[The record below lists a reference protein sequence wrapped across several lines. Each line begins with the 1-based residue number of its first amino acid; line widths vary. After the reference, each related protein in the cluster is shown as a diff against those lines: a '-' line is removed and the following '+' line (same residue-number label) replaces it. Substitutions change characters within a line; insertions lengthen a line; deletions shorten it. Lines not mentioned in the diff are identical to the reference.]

1 MKDLSPDAAFLLE
14 SIKDLEAALGHLRF
28 SADQPAVAL
37 EPDAVPNAQQ
47 LIQIEAFT
55 SRFARV
61 SDLFSKRVL
70 RAIDQFEMN
79 EPGSLL
85 DVAHSAEKRGL
96 IHSVDWLREIKD
108 VRNAISHDYAGDR
121 LMELL
126 DFCRAALPELLN
138 ACERTIAYSRRLIGA
153 GK

>member
-14 SIKDLEAALGHLRF
+14 SIKDLEAALTHLRF
-28 SADQPAVAL
+28 SADRLP
-37 EPDAVPNAQQ
+37 EEDAPNAEPTEEQ

-85 DVAHSAEKRGL
+85 DVANRAEKRGL
-96 IHSVDWLREIKD
+96 IDSVDWLREIKD
-108 VRNAISHDYAGDR
+108 VRNAISHDYAGYR

-126 DFCRAALPELLN
+126 DFCRAALPELLD
-138 ACERTIAYSRRLIGA
+138 ACRRTIAYSRRLIGA
-153 GK
+153 GE